1 MITHGR
7 VVAFMDLGTNSV
19 RLYVVRIN
27 PNGTWTVLTLQK
39 MMVRL
44 GEGEF
49 SQQHLQPEAMARTA
63 EAIRQLGELARSY
76 GAEEIHAVAT
86 AATREAENQA
96 EFIELIREVSGIQ
109 IRVIAGKEE
118 ARLIYLGVSRS
129 VNIGKKEAIFI
140 DIGGGSTEIA
150 IGDSQQFSY
159 LDSLKLGAIRLANT
173 DRNGFAGKV
182 SPKRYAHLQ
191 DEVRNVAVRTIQNL
205 HQIAPHLVFG
215 SSGTIENLATVAAR
229 MTGNSPQTP
238 APMMTLEQL
247 RFVVTLLCSL
257 PIAQRRMLPGL
268 NPERADIIIAGA
280 AVLETL
286 MSELKLTEIHVSDR
300 GLRDGLLVDY
310 LERGEETAEI
320 ARLSIRARSVRQL
333 GRLCNYDEVHA
344 EQVAMLAVRFFES
357 AKRESLHTL
366 GVAEKELLGWAAH
379 LHDIGLFLNYANHHA
394 HSYYF
399 IRNAE
404 LLGFDQTEAAIMAT
418 SVLFHRKTLPR
429 SKNPEF
435 ALLDERSREVVRLLC
450 IFLRVAETLDRSH
463 ANLVQDVHITT
474 INNGRLALDV
484 IHEQPCPLELLG
496 VRVHGPALEKTFGRK
511 VVFTDRKA

>member
-1 MITHGR
+1 MTSPGR

-19 RLYVVRIN
+19 RLLVVRIN
-27 PNGTWTVLTLQK
+27 GNGTWTVLTQQK

-49 SQQHLQPEAMARTA
+49 TQQHLQLEAMVRTA
-63 EAIRQLGELARSY
+63 EAIRQLGELAHSF

-86 AATREAENQA
+86 AATREAENQG
-96 EFIELIREVSGIQ
+96 EFLELVRAASGINLH
-109 IRVIAGKEE
+109 VIAGKEE

-129 VNIGKKEAIFI
+129 VNIGKKAALFI

-159 LDSLKLGAIRLANT
+159 LDSLKLGAIRLTNT
-173 DRNGFAGKV
+173 ERSGFAGKV
-182 SPKRYAHLQ
+182 APKRYARLQ
-191 DEVRNVAVRTIQNL
+191 DEVRNIAVRSLQQL
-205 HQIAPHLVFG
+205 RQQAPKLVYG
-215 SSGTIENLATVAAR
+215 SSGTIENLATIAAR
-229 MTGNSPQTP
+229 MAGNTRQTP
-238 APMMTLEQL
+238 APFMTLEQL

-268 NPERADIIIAGA
+268 NPDRADIIIAGA
-280 AVLETL
+280 AILETL
-286 MSELKLTEIHVSDR
+286 MAELNLTEIHVSDR

-310 LERGEETAEI
+310 LERGEETSEM
-320 ARLSIRARSVRQL
+320 ARLSLRARSVRQL

-344 EQVAMLAVRFFES
+344 EQVARLAVSLFDS
-357 AKRESLHTL
+357 AKAAELHNL
-366 GVAEKELLGWAAH
+366 GTAEKELLGWAAR

-418 SVLFHRKTLPR
+418 AVLFHRKTLPR
-429 SKNPEF
+429 SKNPEY
-435 ALLDERSREVVRLLC
+435 AVLDEASQRTVRLLC

-463 ANLVQDVHITT
+463 ANLVQDVHLTPT
-474 INNGRLALDV
+474 NNRLALEI
-484 IHEQPCPLELLG
+484 IHEQPCPLELQG

-511 VVFTDRKA
+511 VMFSDGEI